1 LVKEIKNNIMNN
13 TNWGDFKC
21 RCSSICK
28 AVAKSRSNPV
38 LSEKQ
43 IVRMEELE
51 KRDKLTD
58 SMIAELAELH
68 VKKENGKKII
78 LSDSYIEYLMEYYAW
93 ETSGKKSVDRETMY
107 IQFVEKGKEVENE
120 SILLLNYVEGLNY
133 QKNGQRVCNDFL
145 SGEPDVFVGEEIMKA
160 TKISD
165 LKSCWDY
172 PGFLKKINQSIES
185 KYELQIRGYMDITGA
200 TEGEIAYTLV
210 NTPMRLAKDIHD
222 ALLRRMNV
230 ISEESPEFIKEWEII
245 ERSMF
250 FDDIPKSKRVW
261 KQSIDPFSDFDR
273 NYLYDRVKVARDWL
287 YTFDEKYQKL
297 NK

>member
-1 LVKEIKNNIMNN
+1 MNN
-13 TNWGDFKC
+13 TNWQDFKC
-21 RCSSICK
+21 RCSSIDK
-28 AVAKSRSNPV
+28 AIAKSRSNPV
-38 LSEKQ
+38 LTEKQ
-43 IVRMEELE
+43 IARMDELE
-51 KRDKLTD
+51 KKDKLTD
-58 SMIAELAELH
+58 NMFAELAELH

-78 LSDSYIEYLMEYYAW
+78 LSDTYIEYLMEYYAW
-93 ETSGKKSVDRETMY
+93 ETSGKKSVDREVMY

-133 QKNGQRVCNDFL
+133 QKNEQRVYNDFL
-145 SGEPDVFVGEEIMKA
+145 SGEPDVFVGEEIMSA
-160 TKISD
+160 TKITD

-172 PGFLKKINQSIES
+172 PGFLKKINQSIEL

-230 ISEESPEFIKEWEII
+230 ISEESPEFIKEWEIL

-250 FDDIPKSKRVW
+250 FDDIPKRKRVY
-261 KQSIDPFSDFDR
+261 KQKIEPFSDFDIQF
-273 NYLYDRVKVARDWL
+273 LYDRVKIGREWL
-287 YTFDEKYQKL
+287 QTFDEMYQKL
-297 NK
+297 NN

>member
-1 LVKEIKNNIMNN
+1 MNN